1 MEEIKAFLDHAALSN
16 YVDIFEE
23 KGYDS
28 LEHLLHM
35 DPQDVLELKRLTK
48 MKDGHFVRFQATI
61 KTWRLPATPSTASAP
76 TAPMSVGPAEMGPM
90 DPNHPYI

>member
-28 LEHLLHM
+28 SEHLLHM
-35 DPQDVLELKRLTK
+35 DPQDVLELK
-48 MKDGHFVRFQATI
+48 
-61 KTWRLPATPSTASAP
+61 
-76 TAPMSVGPAEMGPM
+76 
-90 DPNHPYI
+90 